1 MVRSREELGIKLA
14 PFCNHNRRAKDRMLN
29 IINAKGEKQRKAA
42 YVDLLKITGKV
53 LGYAHK
59 AAETI
64 KNSVVALATV
74 TLYRD

>member
-1 MVRSREELGIKLA
+1 M
-14 PFCNHNRRAKDRMLN
+14 
-29 IINAKGEKQRKAA
+29 NAKGEKQRKAV